1 MKEYV
6 CPNCGRTTAE
16 AEPSGALFCGHCNT
30 RLITDPRA
38 LEKVPAMLS
47 APGGEVQKLRT
58 LEQLALRDRSLLNDS
73 ESIARNL
80 KACLT
85 SVLIITVFVLL
96 ALLYAAY
103 FHPDKLEVAILLLLV
118 IYLVSVALVIG
129 FAFREKPGGP
139 IAQGYIPV
147 PLELE
152 QVKGKRVELVNDL
165 LRRAG
170 FWDVQCIPLRD
181 LVNHASPE
189 MEFTVEAVSVD
200 DRAIRLQSRYAP
212 NAKIVIYYHSNQ

>member
-16 AEPSGALFCGHCNT
+16 AEPTDALFCGHCNT
-30 RLITDPRA
+30 RLITVPKA
-38 LEKVPAMLS
+38 LEKMPVML
-47 APGGEVQKLRT
+47 ANPGGEVQKLRE
-58 LEQLALRDRSLLNDS
+58 LELRAQRDRSLQDGSVSRTRVLRTMLN
-73 ESIARNL
+73 A
-80 KACLT
+80 
-85 SVLIITVFVLL
+85 VLIITVLVLL
-96 ALLYAAY
+96 SVLFVAC
-103 FHPDKLEVAILLLLV
+103 FHRDKLEGSVLPLLV
-118 IYLVSVALVIG
+118 IYLMAVALCVVY
-129 FAFREKPGGP
+129 FSREKDAGP
-139 IAQGYIPV
+139 IAKGYIPV

-181 LVNHASPE
+181 IANHSAPE
-189 MEFTVEAVSVD
+189 MEFMVEAVSVD
-200 DRAIRLQSRYAP
+200 DRAIRFQSRYAP